1 MPERVFRLYQRHKLI
16 NINVNIAAAGFLAIL
31 IAKYPVHLADQF
43 IDGHLGIGH
52 PLLKAIAAAAIDGVA
67 DVLIYYVLH
76 WLANHWRPFGKAHDF
91 DKPDEDRL
99 FLRNATLVQ
108 FERLALSPIF
118 YGVSI
123 GLMWAVQHFT
133 DIGTSWAFVIA
144 FATGIIVTRILHSI
158 YMVQTGRVDVP
169 KLSYLIE
176 ELVHVD
182 INRDGV
188 KGLPDDQRPIPRDP
202 PAPGTASGVSPPED
216 PVSAS
221 QE

>member
-16 NINVNIAAAGFLAIL
+16 NINVNIAAAGLLAIL
-31 IAKYPVHLADQF
+31 VAKYPVHLADRF
-43 IDGHLGIGH
+43 IDETLGLGH
-52 PLLKAIAAAAIDGVA
+52 PLIKSIAAAVIDGVA
-67 DVLIYYVLH
+67 DVVIYYVLH
-76 WLANHWRPFGKAHDF
+76 WLANHWRPFGRMHDS
-91 DKPDEDRL
+91 DKPDDDRL

-133 DIGTSWAFVIA
+133 DIRTSWAFVIA

-158 YMVQTGRVDVP
+158 YMVRTGRVDVP

-176 ELVHVD
+176 ELARVD
-182 INRDGV
+182 LNRDGV
-188 KGLPDDQRPIPRDP
+188 KGLPDDQRPKPRDHAAA
-202 PAPGTASGVSPPED
+202 PAAQEE

-221 QE
+221 RE